1 MTKSGIFKCA
11 CRAWRGVSRR
21 LWFVL
26 CMTVVLPAPS
36 CRSMK
41 EDTSIRVVDSL
52 RWDRKVSATLVTT
65 PLPPV
70 RLTAPLDSLRKL
82 PSGAVYT
89 SSSGGLRVTAKV
101 KGDSLC
107 VTAEAEGP
115 SRLEYREEES
125 RERVRGEQSETV
137 TVKEPA
143 TESFWT
149 RFKGYSKSI
158 LTGIILT
165 IIIQIIYKLW
175 QRKQRRSV

>member
-1 MTKSGIFKCA
+1 MT
-11 CRAWRGVSRR
+11 
-21 LWFVL
+21 
-26 CMTVVLPAPS
+26 P
-36 CRSMK
+36 
-41 EDTSIRVVDSL
+41 
-52 RWDRKVSATLVTT
+52 

-89 SSSGGLRVTAKV
+89 NSSGGLRVTAKV

-107 VTAEAEGP
+107 VTAEAEERP
-115 SRLEYREEES
+115 TMEYREEEI
-125 RERVRGEQSETV
+125 RERVRGEQSEAV